1 MSKRSRHLPYD
12 QISRHLESRL
22 HAGEM
27 PRVLA
32 HLAACGRCR
41 SEVSWLERVR
51 EMVGAEPLTTTTS
64 TAAAVAP
71 LPAWRWE
78 SWAQPVFAR

>member
-1 MSKRSRHLPYD
+1 MTDRSRHLPYE
-12 QISRHLESRL
+12 QISRHLQSRL

-27 PRVLA
+27 PRVLS
-32 HLAACGRCR
+32 HLSACGRCR

-51 EMVGAEPLTTTTS
+51 EMVSAEPVSTTTT
-64 TAAAVAP
+64 TTVAP
-71 LPAWRWE
+71 LPTWRWE